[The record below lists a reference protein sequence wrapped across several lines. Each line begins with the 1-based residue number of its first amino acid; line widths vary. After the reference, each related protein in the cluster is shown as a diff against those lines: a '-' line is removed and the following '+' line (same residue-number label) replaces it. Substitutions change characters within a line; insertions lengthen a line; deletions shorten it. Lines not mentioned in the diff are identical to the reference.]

1 MDLRFDLSRESGF
14 RYTCNRCKRCCHDKR
29 IMLNPYE
36 LIRLARS
43 RGISVAMLI
52 EDHTDEGG
60 SILRFGGTDN
70 ACGFLGPE
78 GCTVHAD
85 RPLVCRLYPLG
96 RYVQADIGEAYAL
109 LEGHPESA
117 GVFAAQN
124 ELSSGDT
131 VGAYVDAQGARPFIA
146 ASEKYFA
153 LFQLIQSASENEKG
167 TALDEGPY
175 EIPWLFAD
183 EIAEAYCRERGLE
196 APDSAE
202 SIMEFHIAALTE
214 WAKKREQPVE

>member
-1 MDLRFDLSRESGF
+1 MELRFDLSRESGF
-14 RYTCNRCKRCCHDKR
+14 RYTCNRCKRCCRDKR

-43 RGISVAMLI
+43 RGLSIAQLI
-52 EDHTDEGG
+52 DDHTDEGG
-60 SILRFGGTDN
+60 SILRFGGPDN

-96 RYVQADIGEAYAL
+96 RFVQPDIGEIYAL

-117 GVFAAQN
+117 GVFAGQN
-124 ELSSGDT
+124 ELVPGDT
-131 VGAYVDAQGARPFIA
+131 VGAYVDSQGASPFIA

-153 LFQLIQSASENEKG
+153 LFQFIRAAAERDKSTPS
-167 TALDEGPY
+167 DIGPY
-175 EIPWLFAD
+175 GIHWLLAD
-183 EIAEAYCRERGLE
+183 EIAEAHCSEHGLE

-202 SIMEFHIAALTE
+202 SVMEFHITALTE
-214 WAKKREQPVE
+214 WVRGQEVPLD